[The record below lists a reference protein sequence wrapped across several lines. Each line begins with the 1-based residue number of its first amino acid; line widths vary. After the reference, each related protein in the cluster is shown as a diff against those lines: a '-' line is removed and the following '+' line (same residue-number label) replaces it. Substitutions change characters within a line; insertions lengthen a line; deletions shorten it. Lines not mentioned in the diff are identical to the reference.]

1 MSYFYSFQSWL
12 YHTSIYQNLLR
23 ELPAPLNN
31 IYFDSILCICL
42 ALYLIYR
49 LVETVHII
57 RYRMKIRKKQE
68 SERKRRLEKDQELH
82 ERERKVDEK
91 EERIGRFFDSM
102 ESLFTGR
109 MRTQEAAGVCR
120 PQKSRKLLGR
130 KMFFLEKKGAVIGE
144 KPDVEET
151 VNDYDV
157 VMGAF
162 ASEVEQEERMN
173 QLREKEERQLQSNL
187 KALDASLRSGEPDC
201 VGEFS
206 EEGIYDK
213 RLENRKSRARREEE
227 RERKRE
233 EKRLKR
239 ENKGKQHESG

>member
-42 ALYLIYR
+42 VVYLIYR
-49 LVETVHII
+49 LVESVHII
-57 RYRMKIRKKQE
+57 RYRKKIRRKQE
-68 SERKRRLEKDQELH
+68 ADRKRRLEKDQELH

-102 ESLFTGR
+102 ESLFTGK
-109 MRTQEAAGVCR
+109 MRTQEVAGVCR

-130 KMFFLEKKGAVIGE
+130 KMFFLEKKGTVTGE

-151 VNDYDV
+151 VSDYDV

-173 QLREKEERQLQSNL
+173 QLREMVCILSHN
-187 KALDASLRSGEPDC
+187 
-201 VGEFS
+201 EF
-206 EEGIYDK
+206 
-213 RLENRKSRARREEE
+213 AT
-227 RERKRE
+227 
-233 EKRLKR
+233 
-239 ENKGKQHESG
+239 

>member
-42 ALYLIYR
+42 VLYLIYR

-57 RYRMKIRKKQE
+57 RYRKKIRRKQE
-68 SERKRRLEKDQELH
+68 SDRKRRLEKDQELH

-102 ESLFTGR
+102 ESLFTGK

-120 PQKSRKLLGR
+120 PQKNRKSLGR
-130 KMFFLEKKGAVIGE
+130 KMFFLEKKGTVTGE

-151 VNDYDV
+151 VSDYDV

-173 QLREKEERQLQSNL
+173 QLREKEERQLRTNL
-187 KALDASLRSGEPDC
+187 KTLDASLRSGEPDC
-201 VGEFS
+201 VVGEFS
-206 EEGIYDK
+206 EEKTYDK
-213 RLENRKSRARREEE
+213 QLEKRKSRARREEE

-239 ENKGKQHESG
+239 GNKGK